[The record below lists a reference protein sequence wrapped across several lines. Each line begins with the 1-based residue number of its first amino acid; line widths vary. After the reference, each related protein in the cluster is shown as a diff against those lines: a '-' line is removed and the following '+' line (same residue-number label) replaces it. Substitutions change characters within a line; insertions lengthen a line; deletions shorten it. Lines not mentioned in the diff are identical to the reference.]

1 MGKSSESSGL
11 LGALQWSAEA
21 SEAGDVGRVFALST
35 SRWSASFQK
44 ASDVHLSFGKKEPGL
59 GASDIYSR

>member
-21 SEAGDVGRVFALST
+21 SEAGDVGRVFAPPDGVL
-35 SRWSASFQK
+35 AFK
-44 ASDVHLSFGKKEPGL
+44 ASDVHLSFGKKEP
-59 GASDIYSR
+59 ARCF